1 MMACFG
7 PLLLPPRPPPAR
19 NNPAAAATPNNNNSN
34 NRLVA
39 RRRSS
44 STCRPPL
51 PPALPPL
58 SSTYLSF
65 DDEVEFD
72 EIIPKSPPVSF
83 YEHNP
88 PRANFSLLQRS
99 HSEGNLRNLGTGLPV
114 QRTFNKCIRALS
126 GSWKNLLQGLNKPD
140 KIEPPKGS
148 LTPLPPRN
156 PTLNL
161 NNLLNAPSVTVGG
174 MSRPPNK
181 QPAQV
186 KKVAPPSVPEVYRHS
201 GSSFG
206 SAGYSSSE
214 DGCFLPPPDPSLR
227 DEQHSGPGDPAYP
240 GIQGK
245 SPGAQFNYPAFT
257 FPGPQQFTQLS
268 HAKASYFHQQEDQGI
283 DMTQS
288 PGRDSPGSSG
298 SGSSSGG
305 CRHST
310 ASLDSGRAS
319 GYLPCPTNATR
330 SSMLDSPRCSLSSSS
345 IGSDH
350 ATAATR
356 VERLLKQGV
365 PDQDAMHAWLM
376 DLHFEEYFPL
386 FANAGYD
393 MAMVARMTPVDLTA
407 IGIKKPNHRK
417 KLKAEI
423 AQLNI
428 PDGLPDFIPGSL
440 DEWLR
445 ILRLE
450 EYGPGMAQQ
459 GYKTVEQAAQLAWE
473 DLEETGIVKLGH
485 QKKILLAIKRVKD
498 IQAGKRPLPGFPH
511 QDVLITTVGTDY
523 SSQHEC
529 LTSSSFQT
537 FHRMA
542 PSLQQF
548 QQLQLPGN
556 ATGQTWSPDRPLQGE
571 LFHMQRHQFVT
582 TAQICSYPE
591 FVPIKIRGARGK
603 SLESLE
609 GQEEQPTYSTFGATE
624 VQIHPRPMV
633 LAPGPGPACW
643 RPRSY
648 DDGDITPTNEVA
660 MAALHEG
667 GGTLPRP
674 RGLAKPRPVAK
685 VMATRPQPNNQQFC
699 NQEIKTIPPPLSYKS
714 LPRELTEREKYFVQ
728 FDPSC
733 QRLPPPSPPKRFPR
747 PAGDGMEHPV
757 MSGEPTTM
765 AAARQQLEALT
776 LASNRQQQPHQGW
789 DMHETELI
797 GSLAMQQNR
806 NGSDASFKSSSSTE
820 SDSLP
825 FANENAG
832 TIKQRANRPMPPNPA
847 EFSSPKRVQKSQSVQ
862 EPSPLS
868 YRTDE
873 GQEPADVLNDIG
885 NMLANLTDEL
895 DAMLEEEKR
904 QGLGGQ

>member
-19 NNPAAAATPNNNNSN
+19 NTNNASAPNNAGNN
-34 NRLVA
+34 NRLA

-51 PPALPPL
+51 PPALPTL

-65 DDEVEFD
+65 DDEVEFE
-72 EIIPKSPPVSF
+72 EIIPRSPPVSF
-83 YEHNP
+83 YDPAP
-88 PRANFSLLQRS
+88 PRSFSLLHRS

-126 GSWKNLLQGLNKPD
+126 GSWKNLLQGLNKP
-140 KIEPPKGS
+140 IEQPKGS
-148 LTPLPPRN
+148 PLPPRSPPN
-156 PTLNL
+156 LNL
-161 NNLLNAPSVTVGG
+161 NNLLNSPSATVGG

-227 DEQHSGPGDPAYP
+227 EEPHSGPGDPAFA

-268 HAKASYFHQQEDQGI
+268 AHTAAKASFFHQQEDQGI

-350 ATAATR
+350 ATAAAR

-417 KLKAEI
+417 KLKSEI

-440 DEWLR
+440 EEWLR

-450 EYGPGMAQQ
+450 EYGHGLAQQ

-473 DLEETGIVKLGH
+473 DLEDTGIVKLGH

-498 IQAGKRPLPGFPH
+498 IQAGKRPLPGYPH
-511 QDVLITTVGTDY
+511 QDVLITTMGTDY
-523 SSQHEC
+523 SQHEC
-529 LTSSSFQT
+529 LTSSSFHT

-548 QQLQLPGN
+548 QQLQLLPPGGTPGPN
-556 ATGQTWSPDRPLQGE
+556 WGDRILQGE
-571 LFHMQRHQFVT
+571 HMGNFNMQRHQFVT

-609 GQEEQPTYSTFGATE
+609 GQEEQPSYTTFGATE

-674 RGLAKPRPVAK
+674 RGMAKPRPVAK
-685 VMATRPQPNNQQFC
+685 VMATRPQPNDQFC
-699 NQEIKTIPPPLSYKS
+699 KQEIKSIPPPLSYKS

-728 FDPSC
+728 FDASC

-747 PAGDGMEHPV
+747 PGDGMDHPV
-757 MSGEPTTM
+757 MTSEQNGIT
-765 AAARQQLEALT
+765 AARQQLEALT
-776 LASNRQQQPHQGW
+776 LASNRQQPPHQGW

-832 TIKQRANRPMPPNPA
+832 TIKQRANRPMPPNP

-868 YRTDE
+868 YSRPDE